1 MAAYPPM
8 NSLRAF
14 EASIR
19 LNSFSLAA
27 EELNVTPGAVGQQI
41 KKLED
46 WLGMELFTRSVRQV
60 RPTADGLDYAA
71 RIGPALRQI
80 VDASQQVRGRSDRD
94 RKSVV

>member
-1 MAAYPPM
+1 MAAYPPL

-46 WLGMELFTRSVRQV
+46 WLG
-60 RPTADGLDYAA
+60 
-71 RIGPALRQI
+71 
-80 VDASQQVRGRSDRD
+80 
-94 RKSVV
+94 